1 MKNNSIFVDDGMPT
15 KQPDYTSYKTYTNEE
30 ECEPVITIGFNYIN
44 ECGEHFS
51 ASSEQT
57 VYESLGDR
65 TIDLIA
71 EQFNCFLRQIGYYRP
86 NDNILVEDLTD
97 AEYDYL
103 CEKLDE
109 YRKTYKSK
117 EGD

>member
-1 MKNNSIFVDDGMPT
+1 MKNSYNVHVDDGYEPT
-15 KQPDYTSYKTYTNEE
+15 AAE
-30 ECEPVITIGFNYIN
+30 ECEPVIRIGFSYTN

-51 ASSEQT
+51 ASSDMT

-65 TIDLIA
+65 PIDLIA
-71 EQFNCFLRQIGYYRP
+71 EQFNHFLRQVGYYRP
-86 NDNILVEDLTD
+86 NNNILIEDLTD

-109 YRKTYKSK
+109 YRGIDKSK
-117 EGD
+117 EDDG